1 MLSGLFFKYRLPYPA
16 VLTAALA
23 VIVAALLA
31 CGGDAEPST
40 PPQAPETPTVAP
52 TSRPAVSATV
62 NPGPRPTDVPSAST
76 APSATDTPASEPT
89 TVPSAPTLA
98 PPTEEELGGGSP
110 ELFVQVFDQGR
121 EGSSFRP
128 TSEFAAAAQPLAEG
142 EKLKVGIIFVGSQRD
157 LGWNQAS
164 ASGADYLE
172 QVFSDV
178 EVLRAENIPETVAV
192 QAVAEQMIQDGATIV
207 IPTSF
212 GYSDPIKAIIDKHPE
227 VMFLHLGDLEIFE
240 NYGSFFANIW
250 QLEYAAGRAA
260 GSSTT
265 SNKLGFIAAFPI
277 PSSLLN
283 INAFHLGAQSVN
295 PDVETTVVF
304 TSDWCDPGKQVT
316 AVKTMTDVGVDALSL
331 QQDCTKTVVEAAE
344 RAGAWVTGFH
354 YDASAAAPNYW
365 ITGAT
370 WNWGPIMAQ
379 VVHEIRTG
387 VYRSSVKLA
396 GIEAGWA
403 KLAPLGGGVSDET
416 RQMVLDTVEGLRDG
430 SISPFTGPIYD
441 QDGGVRIA
449 EGETATDEY
458 LQGVDWLAQGIVGR
472 TN

>member
-1 MLSGLFFKYRLPYPA
+1 MLSGLFTKIRLPIPA
-16 VLTAALA
+16 VLTVALA
-23 VIVAALLA
+23 VLVVAMLA
-31 CGGDAEPST
+31 CGES
-40 PPQAPETPTVAP
+40 ETPTPTSAPIAPAP
-52 TSRPAVSATV
+52 TATSAPPA
-62 NPGPRPTDVPSAST
+62 PASLA
-76 APSATDTPASEPT
+76 APSME
-89 TVPSAPTLA
+89 L
-98 PPTEEELGGGSP
+98 LGGGSP
-110 ELFVQVFDQGR
+110 DEFMEVFEQGR
-121 EGSSFRP
+121 ANSSFRP
-128 TSEFAAAAQPLAEG
+128 TGDFAAAARPLAEG

-157 LGWNQAS
+157 LGWNQAA

-172 QVFSDV
+172 QVFPDV
-178 EVLRAENIPETVAV
+178 EVLRAENVSETVEV
-192 QAVAEQMIQDGATIV
+192 QAVAEQMIRDGATIV

-212 GYSDPIKAIIDKHPE
+212 GYSDPTKAIIEKHPE
-227 VMFLHLGDLEIFE
+227 IMFLHLGDLEIFE

-260 GSSTT
+260 GKVTK

-304 TSDWCDPGKQVT
+304 TSDWCDPAKQVT
-316 AVKTMTDVGVDALSL
+316 AVNTMTDVGVDVLSL

-344 RAGAWVTGFH
+344 RAEVWVTGFH

-379 VVHEIRTG
+379 IIHEIRTG

-403 KLAPLGGGVSDET
+403 KLAPFGGSVDDET
-416 RQMVLDTVEGLRDG
+416 RQRVLDTVEGLRDG

-449 EGETATDEY
+449 DGETATDEY

>member
-1 MLSGLFFKYRLPYPA
+1 MLSGLLTKLRLHTTPA
-16 VLTAALA
+16 VLTASLA
-23 VIVAALLA
+23 VLVVTLLA
-31 CGGDAEPST
+31 CGG
-40 PPQAPETPTVAP
+40 ETAP
-52 TSRPAVSATV
+52 TAT
-62 NPGPRPTDVPSAST
+62 
-76 APSATDTPASEPT
+76 
-89 TVPSAPTLA
+89 SAPLA
-98 PPTEEELGGGSP
+98 PPPTATAVPPGFVPDLALPSKELLGGGSP
-110 ELFVQVFDQGR
+110 QKFIQVFDEGR
-121 EGSSFRP
+121 ANSSFRP
-128 TSEFAAAAQPLAEG
+128 TGEFAAAAKPLGED

-157 LGWNQAS
+157 LGWNQA
-164 ASGADYLE
+164 AAAGADYVE
-172 QVFSDV
+172 QTLPDI
-178 EVLRAENIPETVAV
+178 EVIRAENIPETAEV
-192 QAVAEQMIQDGATIV
+192 QAVAEQMIRDGATIV

-212 GYSDPIKAIIDKHPE
+212 GYSDPTKAILEKHPE
-227 VMFLHLGDLEIFE
+227 IVFLHLGDLEIYE

-260 GSSTT
+260 GKTT
-265 SNKLGFIAAFPI
+265 KSNKLGFIAAFPI
-277 PSSLLN
+277 PSSMLN

-316 AVKTMTDVGVDALSL
+316 AVKTMTDAGVDVLSL
-331 QQDCTKTVVEAAE
+331 QQDCTKTVIEAAE
-344 RAGAWVTGFH
+344 RASVWVTGFH

-379 VVHEIRTG
+379 VIHEIRTG
-387 VYRSSVKLA
+387 VYQSSVKLA

-403 KLAPLGGGVSDET
+403 KLAPFGESVPEET
-416 RQMVLDTVEGLRDG
+416 QKLVLDSVEGLRDG

-441 QDGGVRIA
+441 QDGEIRIA

-458 LQGVDWLAQGIVGR
+458 LQGVDWLVQGVVGR

>member
-1 MLSGLFFKYRLPYPA
+1 MLSGLFTRKRLPIIPA

-23 VIVAALLA
+23 VLVAAMLA
-31 CGGDAEPST
+31 CGEAEPT
-40 PPQAPETPTVAP
+40 PAPESPLLPT
-52 TSRPAVSATV
+52 
-62 NPGPRPTDVPSAST
+62 GF
-76 APSATDTPASEPT
+76 
-89 TVPSAPTLA
+89 A
-98 PPTEEELGGGSP
+98 PPTTEQLGGGSL
-110 ELFVQVFDQGR
+110 EKFMQVFDRGR
-121 EGSSFRP
+121 ADSPFRS
-128 TSEFAAAAQPLAEG
+128 TSEFAAAARPLPEG

-157 LGWNQAS
+157 LGWNQA
-164 ASGADYLE
+164 AAAGADYVE
-172 QVFSDV
+172 QVFDDV
-178 EVLRAENIPETVAV
+178 EVLRAENIPETVEV
-192 QAVAEQMIQDGATIV
+192 QAVAEQMIGQGATIV

-212 GYSDPIKAIIDKHPE
+212 GYSDPTKAILEKHPE

-260 GSSTT
+260 GQTT
-265 SNKLGFIAAFPI
+265 KSNKLGFIAAFPI

-304 TSDWCDPGKQVT
+304 TSDWCDPAKQVT
-316 AVKTMTDVGVDALSL
+316 AVSTMTDAGVDVLSL
-331 QQDCTKTVVEAAE
+331 QQDCTKTVIEAAE
-344 RAGAWVTGFH
+344 RAGVWVTGFH

-370 WNWGPIMAQ
+370 WNWGPVMAQ
-379 VVHEIRTG
+379 IIHEIRTG

-403 KLAPLGGGVSDET
+403 RLAPFGSQVPDET
-416 RQMVLDTVEGLRDG
+416 RQLVLDTVEGLRDG
-430 SISPFTGPIYD
+430 SIQPFTGPIYD
-441 QDGGVRIA
+441 QDGTVRVA
-449 EGETATDEY
+449 EGEVATDEY
-458 LQGVDWLAQGIVGR
+458 LQGVDWLVQGVVGR

>member
-1 MLSGLFFKYRLPYPA
+1 MLSGLFPSFRHLYLA
-16 VLTAALA
+16 VLTAGLLLITAS
-23 VIVAALLA
+23 VLA
-31 CGGDAEPST
+31 CGGEE
-40 PPQAPETPTVAP
+40 ETPTSAPATESPTAAAAVAEQP
-52 TSRPAVSATV
+52 STEAAT
-62 NPGPRPTDVPSAST
+62 PEQQA
-76 APSATDTPASEPT
+76 ADTPVPEPSEAG
-89 TVPSAPTLA
+89 SAPDLA
-98 PPTEEELGGGSP
+98 LPTVEQLGGGSP
-110 ELFVQVFDQGR
+110 DLFIKVFEDGR

-142 EKLKVGIIFVGSQRD
+142 ERLKVGIIFVGSQQD
-157 LGWNQAS
+157 LGWNQA
-164 ASGADYLE
+164 AATGADYLQ
-172 QVFSDV
+172 QVFDDV
-178 EVLRAENIPETVAV
+178 EVLRAENILETVDV
-192 QAVAEQMIQDGATIV
+192 QAVAEQMIEQGATIV

-260 GSSTT
+260 GKATT
-265 SNKLGFIAAFPI
+265 SNKIGFIAAFPI

-304 TSDWCDPGKQVT
+304 TSHWCDPAKQVT
-316 AVKTMTDVGVDALSL
+316 AVSTMTDAGVDVLSL

-344 RAGAWVTGFH
+344 RAGVWVTGFH

-387 VYRSSVKLA
+387 IYQSSVKLA
-396 GIEAGWA
+396 GIDAGWA
-403 KLAPLGGGVSDET
+403 KLASFGDGVDEET
-416 RQMVLDTVEGLRDG
+416 QRLVLDTVEGLRDG
-430 SISPFTGPIYD
+430 SISPFTGPVHD
-441 QDGGVRIA
+441 QDGEVRIA

-458 LQGVDWLAQGIVGR
+458 LQTVDWLAQGIVGR

>member
-1 MLSGLFFKYRLPYPA
+1 MLSGLFTKIRLPIPA
-16 VLTAALA
+16 VLTVALA
-23 VIVAALLA
+23 VLVAAMLA
-31 CGGDAEPST
+31 CGES
-40 PPQAPETPTVAP
+40 ETPTP
-52 TSRPAVSATV
+52 TSAPPA
-62 NPGPRPTDVPSAST
+62 PASLA
-76 APSATDTPASEPT
+76 APSME
-89 TVPSAPTLA
+89 L
-98 PPTEEELGGGSP
+98 LGGGSP
-110 ELFVQVFDQGR
+110 DEFMEVFEQGR
-121 EGSSFRP
+121 ANSTFRP
-128 TSEFAAAAQPLAEG
+128 TGDFAAAARPLAEG

-157 LGWNQAS
+157 LGWNQAA

-172 QVFSDV
+172 QVFPDV
-178 EVLRAENIPETVAV
+178 EVLRAENVPETVEV
-192 QAVAEQMIQDGATIV
+192 QAVAEQMIRDGATIV

-212 GYSDPIKAIIDKHPE
+212 GYSDPTKAIIEKHPE
-227 VMFLHLGDLEIFE
+227 IMFLHLGDLEIFE

-260 GSSTT
+260 GKVTK

-283 INAFHLGAQSVN
+283 INAFHLGAQSIN
-295 PDVETTVVF
+295 PNVETTVVF
-304 TSDWCDPGKQVT
+304 TSDWCDPAKQVT
-316 AVKTMTDVGVDALSL
+316 AVNTMTDAGVDVLSL

-344 RAGAWVTGFH
+344 RAEVWVTGFH

-379 VVHEIRTG
+379 IIHDIRTG

-403 KLAPLGGGVSDET
+403 KLAPFGGSVDDET
-416 RQMVLDTVEGLRDG
+416 RQLVLDTVEGLRDG

-449 EGETATDEY
+449 DGETATDEY

>member
-1 MLSGLFFKYRLPYPA
+1 MLSGLFTKIRLPIPA
-16 VLTAALA
+16 VLTVALA
-23 VIVAALLA
+23 VLVAAMLA
-31 CGGDAEPST
+31 CGES
-40 PPQAPETPTVAP
+40 ETPTPTSAPPALAP
-52 TSRPAVSATV
+52 TA
-62 NPGPRPTDVPSAST
+62 
-76 APSATDTPASEPT
+76 
-89 TVPSAPTLA
+89 TLA
-98 PPTEEELGGGSP
+98 PPAPASLAAPSMELLGGGSP
-110 ELFVQVFDQGR
+110 DEFMEVFEQGR
-121 EGSSFRP
+121 ANSSFRP
-128 TSEFAAAAQPLAEG
+128 TGDFSAAARPLAEG

-157 LGWNQAS
+157 LGWNQAA

-172 QVFSDV
+172 QVFPDV
-178 EVLRAENIPETVAV
+178 EVLRAENVPETVEV
-192 QAVAEQMIQDGATIV
+192 QAVAEQMIRDGATIV

-212 GYSDPIKAIIDKHPE
+212 GYSDPTKAIIEKHPE
-227 VMFLHLGDLEIFE
+227 IMFLHLGDLEIFE

-260 GSSTT
+260 GKVTK

-304 TSDWCDPGKQVT
+304 TSDWCDPAKQVT
-316 AVKTMTDVGVDALSL
+316 AVNTMTDAGVDVLSL

-344 RAGAWVTGFH
+344 RAEVWVTGFH

-379 VVHEIRTG
+379 IIHEIRTG

-403 KLAPLGGGVSDET
+403 KLAPFGGSVDDET
-416 RQMVLDTVEGLRDG
+416 RQRVLDTVEGLRDG

-449 EGETATDEY
+449 DGETATDEY

>member
-1 MLSGLFFKYRLPYPA
+1 MLSGLFTKIRLPIPA
-16 VLTAALA
+16 VLTVALA
-23 VIVAALLA
+23 VLVAAMLA
-31 CGGDAEPST
+31 CGDS
-40 PPQAPETPTVAP
+40 ETPTPTSAPPALAP
-52 TSRPAVSATV
+52 TA
-62 NPGPRPTDVPSAST
+62 
-76 APSATDTPASEPT
+76 
-89 TVPSAPTLA
+89 TLA
-98 PPTEEELGGGSP
+98 PPAPASLAAPSMELLGGGSP
-110 ELFVQVFDQGR
+110 DEFMEVFEQGR
-121 EGSSFRP
+121 ANSSFRP
-128 TSEFAAAAQPLAEG
+128 TGDFAAAARPLAEG

-157 LGWNQAS
+157 LGWNQAA

-172 QVFSDV
+172 QVFPDV
-178 EVLRAENIPETVAV
+178 EVLRAENVPETVEV
-192 QAVAEQMIQDGATIV
+192 QAVAEQMIRDGATIV

-212 GYSDPIKAIIDKHPE
+212 GYSDPTKAIIEKHPE
-227 VMFLHLGDLEIFE
+227 IMFLHLGDLEIFE

-260 GSSTT
+260 GKVTK

-283 INAFHLGAQSVN
+283 INAFHLGAQSIN
-295 PDVETTVVF
+295 PNVETTVVF
-304 TSDWCDPGKQVT
+304 TSDWCDPAKQVT
-316 AVKTMTDVGVDALSL
+316 AVNTMTDAGVDVLSL

-344 RAGAWVTGFH
+344 RAEVWVTGFH

-379 VVHEIRTG
+379 IIHEIRTG

-403 KLAPLGGGVSDET
+403 KLAPFGGSVDDET
-416 RQMVLDTVEGLRDG
+416 RQLVLDTVEGLRDG

-449 EGETATDEY
+449 DGETATDEY

>member
-1 MLSGLFFKYRLPYPA
+1 MCAVLSGLFTKIRLPIPA
-16 VLTAALA
+16 VLTVALA
-23 VIVAALLA
+23 VLVAAMLA
-31 CGGDAEPST
+31 CGES
-40 PPQAPETPTVAP
+40 ETPTPTSAPPALAP
-52 TSRPAVSATV
+52 TA
-62 NPGPRPTDVPSAST
+62 
-76 APSATDTPASEPT
+76 
-89 TVPSAPTLA
+89 TLA
-98 PPTEEELGGGSP
+98 PPAPASLAAPSMELLGGGSP
-110 ELFVQVFDQGR
+110 DEFMEVFEQGR
-121 EGSSFRP
+121 ANSSFRP
-128 TSEFAAAAQPLAEG
+128 TGDFAAAARPLAEG

-157 LGWNQAS
+157 LGWNQAA

-172 QVFSDV
+172 QVFPDV
-178 EVLRAENIPETVAV
+178 EVLRAENVPETVEV
-192 QAVAEQMIQDGATIV
+192 QAVAEQMIRDGATIV

-212 GYSDPIKAIIDKHPE
+212 GYSDPTKAIIEKHPE
-227 VMFLHLGDLEIFE
+227 IMFLHLGDLEIFE

-260 GSSTT
+260 GKVTK

-283 INAFHLGAQSVN
+283 INAFHLGAQSIN
-295 PDVETTVVF
+295 PNVETTVVF
-304 TSDWCDPGKQVT
+304 TSDWCDPAKQVT
-316 AVKTMTDVGVDALSL
+316 AVNTMTDAGVDVLSL

-344 RAGAWVTGFH
+344 RAEVWVTGFH

-379 VVHEIRTG
+379 IIHEIRTG

-403 KLAPLGGGVSDET
+403 KLAPFGGLVDDET
-416 RQMVLDTVEGLRDG
+416 RQLVLDTVAGLRDG

-449 EGETATDEY
+449 DGETAADDY

>member
-1 MLSGLFFKYRLPYPA
+1 MLSGLFTRKRLPIIPA

-23 VIVAALLA
+23 VLVAAMLA
-31 CGGDAEPST
+31 CGEAEPT
-40 PPQAPETPTVAP
+40 PAPESPLLPT
-52 TSRPAVSATV
+52 
-62 NPGPRPTDVPSAST
+62 GF
-76 APSATDTPASEPT
+76 
-89 TVPSAPTLA
+89 A
-98 PPTEEELGGGSP
+98 PPTTEQLGGGSL
-110 ELFVQVFDQGR
+110 EKFMQVFDRGR
-121 EGSSFRP
+121 ADSPFRS
-128 TSEFAAAAQPLAEG
+128 TSEFAAAARPLPEG

-157 LGWNQAS
+157 LGWNQA
-164 ASGADYLE
+164 AAAGADYVE
-172 QVFSDV
+172 QVFDDV
-178 EVLRAENIPETVAV
+178 EVLRAENIPETVEV
-192 QAVAEQMIQDGATIV
+192 QAVAEQMIGQGATIV

-212 GYSDPIKAIIDKHPE
+212 GYSDPTKAILEKHPE

-260 GSSTT
+260 GQTT
-265 SNKLGFIAAFPI
+265 KSNKLGFIAAFPI

-304 TSDWCDPGKQVT
+304 TSDWCDPAKQVT
-316 AVKTMTDVGVDALSL
+316 AVSTMTDVGVDVLSL
-331 QQDCTKTVVEAAE
+331 QQDCTKTVIEAAE
-344 RAGAWVTGFH
+344 RAGVWVTGFH

-370 WNWGPIMAQ
+370 WNWGPVMAQ
-379 VVHEIRTG
+379 IIHEIRTG

-403 KLAPLGGGVSDET
+403 RLAPFGSQVPDET
-416 RQMVLDTVEGLRDG
+416 RQLVLDTVEGLRDG
-430 SISPFTGPIYD
+430 SIQPFTGPIYD
-441 QDGGVRIA
+441 QDGTVRVA
-449 EGETATDEY
+449 EGEVATDEY
-458 LQGVDWLAQGIVGR
+458 LQGVDWLVQGVVGR

>member
-1 MLSGLFFKYRLPYPA
+1 MLSGLFTKIRLPIPA
-16 VLTAALA
+16 VLTVALA
-23 VIVAALLA
+23 VLVAAMLA
-31 CGGDAEPST
+31 CGES
-40 PPQAPETPTVAP
+40 ETPTPTSAPPALAP
-52 TSRPAVSATV
+52 TA
-62 NPGPRPTDVPSAST
+62 
-76 APSATDTPASEPT
+76 
-89 TVPSAPTLA
+89 TLA
-98 PPTEEELGGGSP
+98 PPAPASLAAPSMELLGGGSP
-110 ELFVQVFDQGR
+110 DEFMEVFEQGR
-121 EGSSFRP
+121 ANSSFRP
-128 TSEFAAAAQPLAEG
+128 TGDFAAAARPLAEG

-157 LGWNQAS
+157 LGWNQAA

-172 QVFSDV
+172 QVFPDV
-178 EVLRAENIPETVAV
+178 EVLRAENVPETVEV
-192 QAVAEQMIQDGATIV
+192 QAVAEQMIRDGATIV

-212 GYSDPIKAIIDKHPE
+212 GYSDPTKAIIEKHPE
-227 VMFLHLGDLEIFE
+227 IMFLHLGDLEIFE

-260 GSSTT
+260 GKVTK

-283 INAFHLGAQSVN
+283 INAFHLGAQSIN
-295 PDVETTVVF
+295 PNVETTVVF
-304 TSDWCDPGKQVT
+304 TSDWCDPAKQVT
-316 AVKTMTDVGVDALSL
+316 AVNTMTDAGVDVLSL

-344 RAGAWVTGFH
+344 RAEVWVTGFH

-379 VVHEIRTG
+379 IIHEIRTG

-403 KLAPLGGGVSDET
+403 KLAPFGGSVDDET
-416 RQMVLDTVEGLRDG
+416 RQLVLDTVEGLRDG

-449 EGETATDEY
+449 DGETATDEY

>member
-1 MLSGLFFKYRLPYPA
+1 MLSGLLTKIRPPTIPA
-16 VLTAALA
+16 VLTASLA
-23 VIVAALLA
+23 VLVVTLLA
-31 CGGDAEPST
+31 CGSEAQPTATSAPLVPPPTATAT
-40 PPQAPETPTVAP
+40 PP
-52 TSRPAVSATV
+52 
-62 NPGPRPTDVPSAST
+62 GFVPDLAL
-76 APSATDTPASEPT
+76 PSKE
-89 TVPSAPTLA
+89 L
-98 PPTEEELGGGSP
+98 LGGGSP
-110 ELFVQVFDQGR
+110 QKFIQVFDEGR
-121 EGSSFRP
+121 ANSSFRP
-128 TSEFAAAAQPLAEG
+128 TSEFAAAAKPLGEG
-142 EKLKVGIIFVGSQRD
+142 EKLKVGVIFVGSQRD
-157 LGWNQAS
+157 LGWNQA
-164 ASGADYLE
+164 AAAGADYVE
-172 QVFSDV
+172 QTLPDV
-178 EVLRAENIPETVAV
+178 EVIRAENIPETVEV
-192 QAVAEQMIQDGATIV
+192 QAVAEQMIRDGATIV

-212 GYSDPIKAIIDKHPE
+212 GYSDPTKAILEKHPE
-227 VMFLHLGDLEIFE
+227 IVFLHLGDLEIYE

-260 GSSTT
+260 GKTT
-265 SNKLGFIAAFPI
+265 KSNKLGFIAAFPI

-316 AVKTMTDVGVDALSL
+316 AVKTMTDAGVDVLSL
-331 QQDCTKTVVEAAE
+331 QQDCTKTVIEAAE
-344 RAGAWVTGFH
+344 RAGVWVTGFH

-379 VVHEIRTG
+379 VIHEIRTG
-387 VYRSSVKLA
+387 VYQSSVKLA

-403 KLAPLGGGVSDET
+403 KLAPFGDSVPEET
-416 RQMVLDTVEGLRDG
+416 QKLVMDAVEGLRDG

-441 QDGGVRIA
+441 QDGEIRIA

-458 LQGVDWLAQGIVGR
+458 LQGVDWLVQGVVGR

>member
-1 MLSGLFFKYRLPYPA
+1 MLSGLFTKIRLPVPA
-16 VLTAALA
+16 VLTVALA
-23 VIVAALLA
+23 VLVAAMLA
-31 CGGDAEPST
+31 CGES
-40 PPQAPETPTVAP
+40 ETPTPTSAPPALAP
-52 TSRPAVSATV
+52 TA
-62 NPGPRPTDVPSAST
+62 
-76 APSATDTPASEPT
+76 
-89 TVPSAPTLA
+89 TLA
-98 PPTEEELGGGSP
+98 PPAPASLAAPSMELLGGGSP
-110 ELFVQVFDQGR
+110 DKFMEVFEQGR
-121 EGSSFRP
+121 ANSTFRP
-128 TSEFAAAAQPLAEG
+128 TGDFAAAARPLAEG

-157 LGWNQAS
+157 LGWNQAA

-172 QVFSDV
+172 QVFPDV
-178 EVLRAENIPETVAV
+178 EVLRAENVPETVEV
-192 QAVAEQMIQDGATIV
+192 QAVAEQMIRDGATIV

-212 GYSDPIKAIIDKHPE
+212 GYSDPTKAIIEKHPDI
-227 VMFLHLGDLEIFE
+227 MFLHLGDLEIFE

-260 GSSTT
+260 GKVTK

-283 INAFHLGAQSVN
+283 INAFHLGAQSIN
-295 PDVETTVVF
+295 PNVETTVVF
-304 TSDWCDPGKQVT
+304 TSDWCDPAKQVT
-316 AVKTMTDVGVDALSL
+316 AVNTMTDAGVDVLSL

-344 RAGAWVTGFH
+344 RAEVWVTGFH

-379 VVHEIRTG
+379 IIHEIRTG

-403 KLAPLGGGVSDET
+403 KLAPFGGSVDDET
-416 RQMVLDTVEGLRDG
+416 RQLVLDTVEGLRDG

-449 EGETATDEY
+449 DGETATDEY

>member
-1 MLSGLFFKYRLPYPA
+1 MLSGLFTKIRLPIPA
-16 VLTAALA
+16 VLTVALA
-23 VIVAALLA
+23 VLVAAMLA
-31 CGGDAEPST
+31 CGES
-40 PPQAPETPTVAP
+40 ETPTPTSAPPALAP
-52 TSRPAVSATV
+52 TA
-62 NPGPRPTDVPSAST
+62 
-76 APSATDTPASEPT
+76 
-89 TVPSAPTLA
+89 TLA
-98 PPTEEELGGGSP
+98 PPAPASLAAPSMELLGGGSP
-110 ELFVQVFDQGR
+110 DEFMEAFEQGR
-121 EGSSFRP
+121 ANSSFRP
-128 TSEFAAAAQPLAEG
+128 TGDFAAAARPLAEG
-142 EKLKVGIIFVGSQRD
+142 ENLKVGIIFVGSQRD
-157 LGWNQAS
+157 LGWNQAA

-172 QVFSDV
+172 QVFPDV
-178 EVLRAENIPETVAV
+178 EVLRAENVPETVEV
-192 QAVAEQMIQDGATIV
+192 QAVAEQMIRDGATIV

-212 GYSDPIKAIIDKHPE
+212 GYSDPTKAIIEKHPE
-227 VMFLHLGDLEIFE
+227 IMFLHLGDLEIFE

-260 GSSTT
+260 GKVTK

-304 TSDWCDPGKQVT
+304 TSDWCDPAKQVT
-316 AVKTMTDVGVDALSL
+316 AVNTMTDAGVDVLSL

-344 RAGAWVTGFH
+344 RAEVWVTGFH

-379 VVHEIRTG
+379 IIHEIRTG

-403 KLAPLGGGVSDET
+403 KLAPFGGSVDDET
-416 RQMVLDTVEGLRDG
+416 RQLVIDTVEGLRDG

-449 EGETATDEY
+449 DGETATDEY

>member
-1 MLSGLFFKYRLPYPA
+1 MLSGLFTRKRLPIIPA

-23 VIVAALLA
+23 VLVAAMLA
-31 CGGDAEPST
+31 CGEAEPT
-40 PPQAPETPTVAP
+40 PAPESPLLPT
-52 TSRPAVSATV
+52 
-62 NPGPRPTDVPSAST
+62 GF
-76 APSATDTPASEPT
+76 
-89 TVPSAPTLA
+89 A
-98 PPTEEELGGGSP
+98 PPTTEQLGGGSL
-110 ELFVQVFDQGR
+110 EKFMQVFDRGR
-121 EGSSFRP
+121 ADSPFRP
-128 TSEFAAAAQPLAEG
+128 TSEFAAAARPLPEG

-157 LGWNQAS
+157 LGWNQA
-164 ASGADYLE
+164 AAAGADYVE
-172 QVFSDV
+172 QVFDDV
-178 EVLRAENIPETVAV
+178 EVLRAENIPETVEV
-192 QAVAEQMIQDGATIV
+192 QAVAEQMIGQGATIV

-212 GYSDPIKAIIDKHPE
+212 GYSDPTKAILEKHPE

-260 GSSTT
+260 GQTT
-265 SNKLGFIAAFPI
+265 KSNKLGFIAAFPI

-304 TSDWCDPGKQVT
+304 TSDWCDPAKQVT
-316 AVKTMTDVGVDALSL
+316 AVSTMTDAGVDVLSL
-331 QQDCTKTVVEAAE
+331 QQDCTKTVIEAAE
-344 RAGAWVTGFH
+344 RAGVWVTGFH

-370 WNWGPIMAQ
+370 WNWGPVMAQ
-379 VVHEIRTG
+379 IIHEIRTG

-403 KLAPLGGGVSDET
+403 RLAPFGSQVPDDT
-416 RQMVLDTVEGLRDG
+416 RQLVLDTVEGLRDG
-430 SISPFTGPIYD
+430 SIQPFTGPIYD
-441 QDGGVRIA
+441 QDGTVRVA
-449 EGETATDEY
+449 EGEVATDEY
-458 LQGVDWLAQGIVGR
+458 LQGVDWLVQGVVGR